1 MSPSSWSWRSA
12 PLRRSGRAAPGRGR
26 PPGPTP
32 AGESEQDTGALAAA
46 LTDGIDA
53 RDGTFGGY
61 LPALLAG
68 IVVPITIVVSV
79 VTIDLTSALVL
90 IVTLPLIPMFMVL
103 IGLAARVAMR
113 NRFVALTAL
122 SSQRLTVLQGLT
134 VVRVTGS
141 APRVGAAV
149 RAAAERLRATT
160 LEALR
165 GAFISAMA
173 LSIVIVPVRALSV
186 GKGVSRYLERRAGH
200 DVALRVV
207 DLRQHAFNRLLPQA
221 PAGLARW
228 RPCWSS
234 TSQPPTWMRSPDG
247 GS

>member
-1 MSPSSWSWRSA
+1 M
-12 PLRRSGRAAPGRGR
+12 
-26 PPGPTP
+26 
-32 AGESEQDTGALAAA
+32 
-46 LTDGIDA
+46 
-53 RDGTFGGY
+53 
-61 LPALLAG
+61 
-68 IVVPITIVVSV
+68 VPITIVVSV

-122 SSQRLTVLQGLT
+122 SSQLLTVLQGLT

-173 LSIVIVPVRALSV
+173 LSIVIVSVRALSV

-207 DLRQHAFNRLLPQA
+207 VDLRQHAFNRLLLQA